1 VAVVVAVET
10 ALVELLL
17 PTVAAASARRVVV
30 ALVSAGGCSCDAAF
44 ATVIA
49 ASFAVLV
56 ELLFGLVLDG
66 ALFGLTIIV
75 LRLLVAPAVLAAL
88 PPALAVTAAAVPAV
102 AAAEAEGTFLAGADT
117 FAPAPTVSV
126 VALAV
131 NATVGFAI
139 AVDAAA
145 DVGGALTAARA
156 VLRDPE
162 SFSEGTL
169 SRAEVGA
176 DEGAEAGAE
185 AGADPVA
192 TGTEHV
198 ERLVVLASV
207 PAAVGGTEPGATL
220 VLDNAAATGFVSVF
234 AALGSVLM

>member
-1 VAVVVAVET
+1 VAVAVAAVAV
-10 ALVELLL
+10 LIELLL
-17 PTVAAASARRVVV
+17 TSVAAASARRVVV

-49 ASFAVLV
+49 ASFAVFV
-56 ELLFGLVLDG
+56 ELLLALVFDG
-66 ALFGLTIIV
+66 VLFGLTITV
-75 LRLLVAPAVLAAL
+75 LRPLDGPVVAVL
-88 PPALAVTAAAVPAV
+88 PPALAVTEAAV
-102 AAAEAEGTFLAGADT
+102 AAAETGSTFLAGADT
-117 FAPAPTVSV
+117 FAHAPPVSV
-126 VALAV
+126 VALAAV
-131 NATVGFAI
+131 ATVGFAI
-139 AVDAAA
+139 AAGAAA

-162 SFSEGTL
+162 SFSGGTL
-169 SRAEVGA
+169 SRADV
-176 DEGAEAGAE
+176 GAE

-192 TGTEHV
+192 TGTELV